1 MAKDALFTLLI
12 EEFPWFGKVIKS
24 LIDAKKE
31 VKTEERFEKL
41 ELKMKELVK
50 KYDDPELTT
59 LEEANYERKL
69 EVNNLLER
77 ITDLVPGAIDETR
90 INFLA
95 YATLNTLNQD
105 DFNYSLYTMNL
116 SLLSTVPD
124 SVIVFLERVNQY
136 FGAEEFSEGDIQKT
150 IKIKDI
156 FKNDPSIDLSVLV
169 QYAIA
174 SGLMVSR
181 MNNVREAYQPI
192 YYTYSLSSLS
202 FDLISFISQYKSEK
216 E

>member
-1 MAKDALFTLLI
+1 
-12 EEFPWFGKVIKS
+12 
-24 LIDAKKE
+24 
-31 VKTEERFEKL
+31 
-41 ELKMKELVK
+41 
-50 KYDDPELTT
+50 LT
-59 LEEANYERKL
+59 
-69 EVNNLLER
+69 
-77 ITDLVPGAIDETR
+77 
-90 INFLA
+90 
-95 YATLNTLNQD
+95 
-105 DFNYSLYTMNL
+105 
-116 SLLSTVPD
+116 
-124 SVIVFLERVNQY
+124 
-136 FGAEEFSEGDIQKT
+136 IQ
-150 IKIKDI
+150 DI